1 MKEGKKEKKRKEE
14 MKEKQRKKQS
24 KKEREKRGI
33 EHKRGERVKTGAV
46 LRKVRLIVSAQICWP
61 FQN

>member
-1 MKEGKKEKKRKEE
+1 MN
-14 MKEKQRKKQS
+14 EKQRKKQS
-24 KKEREKRGI
+24 KKEREKGGI